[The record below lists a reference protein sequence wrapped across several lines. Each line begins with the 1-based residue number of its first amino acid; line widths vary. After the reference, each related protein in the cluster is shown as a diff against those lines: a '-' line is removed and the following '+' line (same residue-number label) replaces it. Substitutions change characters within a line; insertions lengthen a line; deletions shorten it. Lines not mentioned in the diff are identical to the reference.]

1 MTYEQKINMAKA
13 RGINISD
20 VLLENRN
27 IVGIYKFFYYNDN
40 EEICFY
46 IGKSTDIIGRLFGSS
61 DGHIYMY
68 LKNNL
73 SKLVPCKIDEYIKKG
88 YKISVKIQEIEYHDT
103 SFSRA
108 SHRLA
113 LAELQEIVSY
123 QEKGQCLFQFPDG
136 VGKNEQKFWADNYRK
151 Q

>member
-73 SKLVPCKIDEYIKKG
+73 SKLVPRKIDEYIKKG

-103 SFSRA
+103 FFQ
-108 SHRLA
+108 
-113 LAELQEIVSY
+113 ELPID
-123 QEKGQCLFQFPDG
+123 LP
-136 VGKNEQKFWADNYRK
+136 
-151 Q
+151 